1 MKNYDNILDFE
12 YAFKKKNRMKKQ
24 LAKKKSSRAKKDV
37 AYSHHALEQ
46 IEERKLGRNRVEKC
60 LQKGRKVEMHGA
72 VHYILENLHVVLN
85 ITENL
90 VLTAYNSSDMRE
102 DLAA

>member
-1 MKNYDNILDFE
+1 MKDHDNILDFE
-12 YAFKKKNRMKKQ
+12 HAFKKKNRMNKQ
-24 LAKKKSSRAKKDV
+24 LAKKKSSKAEKDV
-37 AYSHHALEQ
+37 AYSLHALEQ
-46 IEERKLGRNRVEKC
+46 IEERKLGKNRVEKC
-60 LQKGRKVEMHGA
+60 LQKGRRVEKHGA

-85 ITENL
+85 ITENI